1 MTNSILKNKRFITP
15 ERASIILPTIISSF
29 VAFIIISTF
38 VIPKY
43 VKSNKVNNEYKEFLR
58 KKEELSQ
65 LKLQYQII
73 NEKLNK
79 LNDRK
84 ANIIYLVSGK
94 SHLDTFIE
102 RIGYLSKKNEIKI
115 LSIMPKNIIKYIPVE
130 TSVET
135 SVEAAVNTSN
145 VNIDPLLAEGIK
157 KYTMDLNFESDFKN
171 LLSFFRELELQES
184 IISFEDLKLKL
195 KNDLESTLQV
205 SVEII
210 VYGKDNLKKNKV

>member
-1 MTNSILKNKRFITP
+1 MTSSTLQQKRFITP
-15 ERASIILPTIISSF
+15 ERAAIILPTIISSF

-43 VKSNKVNNEYKEFLR
+43 IKSNKVNNEYKEFLR

-65 LKLQYQII
+65 LKLQYQTI

-79 LNDRK
+79 LNIRK

-94 SHLDTFIE
+94 SNLDTFIE
-102 RIGYLSKKNEIKI
+102 RIGFISKKNEIKI

-130 TSVET
+130 TSVEA
-135 SVEAAVNTSN
+135 SGETSN

-184 IISFEDLKLKL
+184 VISFEDLKLKL

-210 VYGKDNLKKNKV
+210 VYGKNDLKKNKV

>member
-1 MTNSILKNKRFITP
+1 MTSSTLQQKRFITP
-15 ERASIILPTIISSF
+15 ERAAIILPTIISSF

-65 LKLQYQII
+65 LKLQYQTI

-79 LNDRK
+79 LNIRK

-94 SHLDTFIE
+94 SNLDTFIE

-130 TSVET
+130 TSVEA
-135 SVEAAVNTSN
+135 SGETSN

-184 IISFEDLKLKL
+184 VISFEDLKLKL

-210 VYGKDNLKKNKV
+210 VYGKNDLKKNKV

>member
-1 MTNSILKNKRFITP
+1 M
-15 ERASIILPTIISSF
+15 
-29 VAFIIISTF
+29 
-38 VIPKY
+38 
-43 VKSNKVNNEYKEFLR
+43 NNEYKEFSR

-94 SHLDTFIE
+94 SDLDTFIE
-102 RIGYLSKKNEIKI
+102 RIGYISKKNEIKI

-130 TSVET
+130 TSVEA
-135 SVEAAVNTSN
+135 SGETSN

-171 LLSFFRELELQES
+171 LLSFFRELEFQES
-184 IISFEDLKLKL
+184 VISFEDLKLKL

>member
-1 MTNSILKNKRFITP
+1 MTSSTFQNKRFITP

-43 VKSNKVNNEYKEFLR
+43 VKSNKVNNEYKEFSR

-84 ANIIYLVSGK
+84 ENIIYLVSGK
-94 SHLDTFIE
+94 SDLDTFIE
-102 RIGYLSKKNEIKI
+102 RIGYISKKNEIKI

-130 TSVET
+130 TSVEA
-135 SVEAAVNTSN
+135 SGETSN

-171 LLSFFRELELQES
+171 LLSFFRELEFQES
-184 IISFEDLKLKL
+184 VISFEDLKLKL

>member
-1 MTNSILKNKRFITP
+1 MTSSTFQNKRFITP

-43 VKSNKVNNEYKEFLR
+43 VKSNKVNNEYKEFSR

-84 ANIIYLVSGK
+84 ANIINLISGK

-102 RIGYLSKKNEIKI
+102 RIGYISKKNEIKI
-115 LSIMPKNIIKYIPVE
+115 LSIMPKNIIKYIPIE
-130 TSVET
+130 N
-135 SVEAAVNTSN
+135 SVEATVKTNN
-145 VNIDPLLAEGIK
+145 VNFDPLLAEGIK
-157 KYTMDLNFESDFKN
+157 KYTVDLNFESDFRN
-171 LLSFFRELELQES
+171 LLSFFRELEFQES
-184 IISFEDLKLKL
+184 VILFKDLKLKL
-195 KNDLESTLQV
+195 KNDLKNILQV
-205 SVEII
+205 SVEIN
-210 VYGKDNLKKNKV
+210 VYGTNDLKEK

>member
-1 MTNSILKNKRFITP
+1 MTSSILQNKRFITP
-15 ERASIILPTIISSF
+15 ERASIILPAIISSF
-29 VAFIIISTF
+29 FAFIIISTF

-43 VKSNKVNNEYKEFLR
+43 VKSIKVNNEYKEFLR
-58 KKEELSQ
+58 KKGELSQ

-115 LSIMPKNIIKYIPVE
+115 LSIVPKNIIKYIPVE
-130 TSVET
+130 ASVET
-135 SVEAAVNTSN
+135 SN
-145 VNIDPLLAEGIK
+145 VNLDPLLAEGIK

-184 IISFEDLKLKL
+184 VISFEDLKLKL

-210 VYGKDNLKKNKV
+210 VYGKNDLKKNKV

>member
-1 MTNSILKNKRFITP
+1 MTSSILQNKRFITP

-58 KKEELSQ
+58 KKDELSQ

-102 RIGYLSKKNEIKI
+102 RIGYISKKNEIKI

-130 TSVET
+130 TSVEA
-135 SVEAAVNTSN
+135 SGETSN

-157 KYTMDLNFESDFKN
+157 KYTMDLNFESEFKN

-184 IISFEDLKLKL
+184 VILFEDLKLKL

-210 VYGKDNLKKNKV
+210 VYGKNDLKRNKV